1 VVVAPDELVLLPL
14 IEGRQ
19 HGWPAWTWISLGAA
33 PVILGGFVARQ
44 ARLRR
49 RGEAALLDLGLF
61 RERAFSAG
69 LLTQLF
75 LAGAQASF
83 FVYLALYLQQGRGLD
98 PLQAGLVFAI
108 LAAAYVVVS
117 GPAPALT
124 ARFGRSVV
132 AAGGTLLAAGLALLA
147 AVTAEIGVGGS
158 ILVLVPGLLLV
169 GAGIGLCFTPLTST
183 VLSGI
188 DPSGAGAASGA
199 MSTMQQVG
207 YALGVA
213 VTGLIFFA
221 SSDDVGR
228 AFELSLL
235 QLTALAIAIIAMTRL
250 LPRAASRPPRA
261 ASV

>member
-1 VVVAPDELVLLPL
+1 MLAAGLTAVLLPL

-19 HGWPAWTWISLGAA
+19 HGWPAWTWISLAAA
-33 PVILGGFVARQ
+33 PVILGAFVARQ
-44 ARLRR
+44 ARSD
-49 RGEAALLDLGLF
+49 APLLDLGLF

-69 LLTQLF
+69 LATQL
-75 LAGAQASF
+75 LLGSAQASF

-98 PLQAGLVFAI
+98 PLQAGLVFTI

-124 ARFGRSVV
+124 ARFGRTVV
-132 AAGGTLLAAGLALLA
+132 AAGGAALAAGLTLLAAATA
-147 AVTAEIGVGGS
+147 AIGTGGP
-158 ILVLVPGLLLV
+158 IAVLVPGLLLV
-169 GAGIGLCFTPLTST
+169 GVGIGLCFTPLTST

-188 DPSGAGAASGA
+188 DPAGAGAASGA
-199 MSTMQQVG
+199 MSTITQVG

-221 SSDDVGR
+221 AGSDMGR

-235 QLTALAIAIIAMTRL
+235 QLTALALGIIAMTRL
-250 LPRAASRPPRA
+250 LPRAATRSPRA
-261 ASV
+261 ASA